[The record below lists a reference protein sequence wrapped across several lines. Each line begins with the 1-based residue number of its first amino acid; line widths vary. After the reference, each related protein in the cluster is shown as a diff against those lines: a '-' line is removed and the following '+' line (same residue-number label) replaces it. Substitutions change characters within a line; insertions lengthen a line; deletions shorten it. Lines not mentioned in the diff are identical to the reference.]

1 MTHPVIIHMTSRLGD
16 GHHPPEVVEFMTE
29 GTLQTAETGIRL
41 SYNESG
47 DQAPAPCST
56 VIELEQD
63 GLVSIRRSG
72 GRNGVLLMQQG
83 KRMLSSYDTGYG
95 SVNLCI
101 VANRVQSR
109 FDGSNGTVELAY
121 TMELEG
127 EQLGSNHMTI
137 EVKPAQDA
145 GGRKEVAL

>member
-16 GHHPPEVVEFMTE
+16 GQHPPEVVEFMTE
-29 GTLQTAETGIRL
+29 GTLQTEEAGVRL
-41 SYNESG
+41 FYNENG

-56 VIELEQD
+56 VIELEPS

-72 GRNGVLLMQQG
+72 GRNGVLLMQEG

-101 VANRVQSR
+101 AANRVQSC
-109 FDGSNGTVELAY
+109 FDGSSGTVELAY
-121 TMELEG
+121 TMELDG

-137 EVKPAQDA
+137 RVKPATDK
-145 GGRKEVAL
+145 GGRKEVSP